1 MMDDRAAYQELLTKS
16 LREIQ
21 VETAYTWANRARAA
35 YRLSRE
41 SQRAGKASD
50 AMAWA
55 LDAKEYE
62 HEALEHGALAG
73 DAVLAAVRL
82 IVTSN

>member
-1 MMDDRAAYQELLTKS
+1 MLDDHAAYQELLTKS

-35 YRLSRE
+35 KRLARE
-41 SQRAGKASD
+41 AQRAGRPNDALAWSMDAS
-50 AMAWA
+50 
-55 LDAKEYE
+55 EYE

-73 DAVLAAVRL
+73 DAVLSTVRL
-82 IVTSN
+82 IVTSS